1 MWQSEFKQTLNQTP
15 VTSTAQYFR
24 RVSGRKLSQRHT
36 TAYLRKVDRAQTG
49 DVCVIAPTSV
59 CAPGLVVLRIPLDAE
74 AKLVVDLLPVALS
87 P

>member
-15 VTSTAQYFR
+15 LTFTAQYFR
-24 RVSGRKLSQRHT
+24 SVSRRKLSQRHT
-36 TAYLRKVDRAQTG
+36 TAYFRKVQTS

-59 CAPGLVVLRIPLDAE
+59 CAPRLVALRISLDAE
-74 AKLVVDLLPVALS
+74 TKLAVDLLPIALS